1 MPPKPK
7 IVKSTNNQ
15 SNVQNNQQNIIQN
28 QQQTFQAIPQSS
40 LFSSFNSKQP
50 SISFTTSN
58 TASSNSSNNVISPTN
73 TSNFASFGGNIMV
86 GAATNQQQ
94 QQQQTPG
101 TSQRKIQQQMVQ
113 VFILKNLW
121 FEGLWIEIAVISLN
135 LWKLMPNIENKGSTT
150 KKIIRCLKSLEF
162 LSCP

>member
-15 SNVQNNQQNIIQN
+15 SVQNNQQNIIQN
-28 QQQTFQAIPQSS
+28 QQQQTFQAIPQSS

-58 TASSNSSNNVISPTN
+58 TASSNSINNVISPSN

-94 QQQQTPG
+94 QQQTPG

-113 VFILKNLW
+113 VYILKNLW
-121 FEGLWIEIAVISLN
+121 FGGCESKLQLSLWTCENWCRILRIKGQRLR
-135 LWKLMPNIENKGSTT
+135 KL
-150 KKIIRCLKSLEF
+150 F
-162 LSCP
+162 FV